1 MHRPL
6 AAGQPTMFNFQGICA
21 EAAEDTN
28 DQCVPHQLAKHIR
41 LKGGEAPFTKEQL
54 ASELWQASC
63 ELYEDSE
70 EDCELLDSRG
80 VPVSGRH
87 GDTAQTGT
95 ARSGTVPTRPD
106 TVRHGPAWRGL
117 AWLIEVR
124 GLANRSEGSGQ

>member
-1 MHRPL
+1 MLVLDVEGTDGREKEDQKEFEGKSALFSARPFTSVCTL
-6 AAGQPTMFNFQGICA
+6 SWQQAPALQSQ
-21 EAAEDTN
+21 
-28 DQCVPHQLAKHIR
+28 HIR
-41 LKGGEAPFTKEQL
+41 
-54 ASELWQASC
+54 
-63 ELYEDSE
+63 D
-70 EDCELLDSRG
+70 

-117 AWLIEVR
+117 TWLIEVR